1 MLRLFSSLPVI
12 NRASARREVFAVLGV
27 NRRVDSIMW
36 GLRPFAWMIRF
47 LLAVDHITGLVDGI
61 AFLLEQFGL
70 LDFMSGTPLLRAL

>member
-1 MLRLFSSLPVI
+1 
-12 NRASARREVFAVLGV
+12 
-27 NRRVDSIMW
+27 MW